1 MGGKMY
7 EFEWTKQAVK
17 DFEKLSKSEYAKKG
31 QELLEIVQKN
41 PYQNPPWF
49 KTLAGKFKGMISRRI
64 SQQHRL
70 VYEVIEEEKV
80 VIIESM
86 WTHYHE

>member
-1 MGGKMY
+1 MVGKMY
-7 EFEWTKQAVK
+7 KFEWTKQAVK
-17 DFEKLSKSEYAKKG
+17 DWERLSQSAYAKKG
-31 QELLEIVQKN
+31 KELLEMIQDN
-41 PYQNPPWF
+41 PYQSPPRF
-49 KTLAGKFKGMISRRI
+49 KSLTGNFKGMYSRRI

-80 VIIESM
+80 ILINSM